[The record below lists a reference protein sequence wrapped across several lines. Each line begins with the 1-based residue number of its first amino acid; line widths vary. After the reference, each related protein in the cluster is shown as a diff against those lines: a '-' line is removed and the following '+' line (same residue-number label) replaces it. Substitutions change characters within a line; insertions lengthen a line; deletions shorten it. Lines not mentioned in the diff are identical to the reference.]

1 MAMLQLMSDLTDK
14 SSWNV
19 DVFDNTI
26 VAKWREQ
33 TFQAQEARVAQGEEL
48 KMRVTSERAWDWC
61 ILELRDKAL
70 AFDEDRFVR
79 LFDAGSADG
88 IEPLLKRPIS
98 GRNLETLVDPSLF
111 PLAYE
116 KTSVLTEGQVC
127 LRAAVESFGTGKLS
141 LRQLDGRLNTSEADS
156 RIDAGYADVFE
167 SDETDDLRRF
177 LWSSNYQL
185 LPCEVEFSESGT
197 GTDAHI
203 TSYINNLHPI
213 HYQSVYYFVEKL
225 ISLAIKPWNE
235 CLVKGEKARWPI
247 RIRTYSLT
255 WEPEYPRALVDKLQQ
270 DPTTEIHKEA
280 IKEAEEFFKLPNRS
294 GSVQPPADLPE
305 DLARY
310 PNILEDMFRDQGLQ
324 VIVKIV
330 ATAIYFYDVE
340 NTTAAEMKISFR
352 QRAYMDQGGY
362 HYNRSD
368 WPAFPSKFEVP
379 REDIE
384 SMLGFKEKSNLF
396 ALTTQGIGYISA
408 VQGRLITWPSTLQY
422 RFEQATL
429 ADSASEIPSSSS
441 PRSPSPP
448 PPSSTPTASKSAL
461 SAVPGYCRFVML
473 SLVDPHYRICSTRN
487 VPPQEH
493 AWWAGEVHNILALC
507 RIPLEVAVMI
517 TEMTGGWPVGVD
529 EVRLQQEQLLRERKW
544 AERAFTEIMDYVDF
558 GGEF

>member
-1 MAMLQLMSDLTDK
+1 MSDLTDK
-14 SSWNV
+14 SGWNV

-26 VAKWREQ
+26 VAKWREE

-48 KMRVTSERAWDWC
+48 KTRVTSERAWDWC

-70 AFDEDRFVR
+70 TFDEDRFVR
-79 LFDAGSADG
+79 LFDAGSAVCKSDVLVSESARLKLKDG
-88 IEPLLKRPIS
+88 IAPLLKRAIS
-98 GRNLETLVDPSLF
+98 DRNQETLVDPSLF
-111 PLAYE
+111 PLPHG

-127 LRAAVESFGTGKLS
+127 LRAAIESFGTGKRS
-141 LRQLDGRLNTSEADS
+141 PRQLDERLNTSEADS

-197 GTDAHI
+197 GTDVHI
-203 TSYINNLHPI
+203 TSLP
-213 HYQSVYYFVEKL
+213 
-225 ISLAIKPWNE
+225 
-235 CLVKGEKARWPI
+235 ARWPI

-270 DPTTEIHKEA
+270 DPATEIHKEA
-280 IKEAEEFFKLPNRS
+280 MKEAEGFFKLPNRG
-294 GSVQPPADLPE
+294 GSVQPSADLPE

-310 PNILEDMFRDQGLQ
+310 PNMYVSAKWKDLYTLNVPEPGISFSYDDWKDGRNGAAIKEKCSCYKPKSSAPTQPDLDHEFYSVRLEDTFRDQGLQ

-352 QRAYMDQGGY
+352 QRAYMGQDDY

-396 ALTTQGIGYISA
+396 ALTTQEIGRWRIRDLELILSKVAFAASLFDSDGIKVRFIDSSR
-408 VQGRLITWPSTLQY
+408 VLPIRDVIVGRSTLSHMLD
-422 RFEQATL
+422 EEC
-429 ADSASEIPSSSS
+429 ASTGACVVGRGS
-441 PRSPSPP
+441 P
-448 PPSSTPTASKSAL
+448 
-461 SAVPGYCRFVML
+461 
-473 SLVDPHYRICSTRN
+473 
-487 VPPQEH
+487 
-493 AWWAGEVHNILALC
+493 
-507 RIPLEVAVMI
+507 
-517 TEMTGGWPVGVD
+517 
-529 EVRLQQEQLLRERKW
+529 
-544 AERAFTEIMDYVDF
+544 
-558 GGEF
+558 